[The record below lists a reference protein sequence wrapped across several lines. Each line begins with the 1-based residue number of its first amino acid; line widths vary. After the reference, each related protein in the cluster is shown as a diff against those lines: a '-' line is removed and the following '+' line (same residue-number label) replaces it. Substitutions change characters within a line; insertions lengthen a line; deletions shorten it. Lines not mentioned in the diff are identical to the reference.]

1 MKRFISRNGRGFRKE
16 AQEKLGREHGATIF
30 YEAPKD
36 AAAAVKA
43 IRAKLE
49 GGVLGMDGLRGLAS
63 SKSEVLRL
71 LKILHDK
78 GCASLDV
85 STGRRSDGKHGVEL
99 MAEFDVAMR
108 HERAG
113 GKEFSIEAGRK
124 GGKIKFKNGEDK
136 RTPRDTA
143 RSIWLDGRIST
154 NAEALAKINSFGYSR
169 DWGIRAAYKQ
179 LGTPKRR
186 PGRRSTVN

>member
-36 AAAAVKA
+36 ADAAVKA
-43 IRAKLE
+43 IRKNLE

-71 LKILHDK
+71 LKVLHDK
-78 GCASLDV
+78 GCAGLDV
-85 STGRRSDGKHGVEL
+85 SSGRRSDGKHGVEL

-113 GKEFSIEAGRK
+113 GKEFAQDAGKKGGRK
-124 GGKIKFKNGEDK
+124 ALKNRNSK
-136 RTPRDTA
+136 RTPKDVA
-143 RSIWLDGRIST
+143 RPIWLDPTIAT
-154 NAEALAKINSFGYSR
+154 NAAAIHAINSKGYSL
-169 DWGIRAAYKQ
+169 DWGQRALYLQ
-179 LGTPKRR
+179 FGSPKR
-186 PGRRSTVN
+186 PAGRRSQC